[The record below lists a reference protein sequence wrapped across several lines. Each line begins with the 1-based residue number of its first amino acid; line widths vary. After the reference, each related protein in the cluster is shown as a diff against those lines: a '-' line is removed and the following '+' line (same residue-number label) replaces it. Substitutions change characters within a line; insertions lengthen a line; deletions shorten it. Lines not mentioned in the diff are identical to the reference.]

1 MPLSIKIKFY
11 WTFLIKNKSTV
22 TTKLSNQIL
31 QQKPSSIDQV
41 IIQGTKSHQVK
52 VQIINLSVASGINLK
67 KLSTLKFKEK
77 FHPQKK
83 PTEIFS
89 THKN

>member
-1 MPLSIKIKFY
+1 MQISIKIKFY

-52 VQIINLSVASGINLK
+52 VQIINLSVASGINLE